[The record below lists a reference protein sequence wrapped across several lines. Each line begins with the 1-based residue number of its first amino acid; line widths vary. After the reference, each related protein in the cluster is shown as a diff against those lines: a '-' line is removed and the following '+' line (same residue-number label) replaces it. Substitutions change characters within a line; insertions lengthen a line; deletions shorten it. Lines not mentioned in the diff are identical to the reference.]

1 MEKKEMTVLLIE
13 PEARPKVVTM
23 ETGLK
28 PLQEAVGGYI
38 EAVYP
43 FDDPVA
49 LIVNEEGKLD
59 GLPLN
64 RALRHKNGEIY
75 DILAGN
81 ILVVGLGEEDFS
93 SLSPELMKKY
103 EEHFHQPEMFVRL
116 GRSIMAMPL
125 PDDKVKK
132 ADAPAQ
138 DAPVPQKKSHDRD
151 SL

>member
-1 MEKKEMTVLLIE
+1 MEKKEMTVMLIE

-81 ILVVGLGEEDFS
+81 ILVVGLGEEDFT
-93 SLSPELMKKY
+93 SLSPKLMDKY
-103 EEHFHQPEMFVRL
+103 KEMFHHPDEFISL
-116 GRSIMAMPL
+116 GRSIIAVPI
-125 PDDKVKK
+125 PERQIKGEERPKPPKK
-132 ADAPAQ
+132 
-138 DAPVPQKKSHDRD
+138 HHIGR
-151 SL
+151 

>member
-64 RALRHKNGEIY
+64 RALRHKNGEVY

-81 ILVVGLGEEDFS
+81 ILVVGLGEDDFT
-93 SLSPELMKKY
+93 SLSPKMMDKY
-103 EEHFHQPEMFVRL
+103 KEMFHHPEAFIPL
-116 GRSIMAMPL
+116 GRSIIAVPI
-125 PDDKVKK
+125 PERQVKGEEH
-132 ADAPAQ
+132 
-138 DAPVPQKKSHDRD
+138 QKPPKKHQIGR
-151 SL
+151 

>member
-43 FDDPVA
+43 FDDPIA

-64 RALRHKNGEIY
+64 RALRHKNGEVY

-81 ILVVGLGEEDFS
+81 VLVVGLGEDDFT
-93 SLSPELMKKY
+93 SLSPKMMDKY
-103 EEHFHQPEMFVRL
+103 KEMFHHPEAFIHL
-116 GRSIMAMPL
+116 GRSIIAVPI
-125 PDDKVKK
+125 PERQVKGEERPK
-132 ADAPAQ
+132 P
-138 DAPVPQKKSHDRD
+138 PKKHQIGR
-151 SL
+151 

>member
-1 MEKKEMTVLLIE
+1 MEKNKMTVLLIE

-28 PLQEAVGGYI
+28 PLQDAVGGYI

-64 RALRHKNGEIY
+64 RALRHKNGEVY

-81 ILVVGLGEEDFS
+81 ILVVGLGEDDFT
-93 SLSPELMKKY
+93 SLPPKLMDKY
-103 EEHFHQPEMFVRL
+103 REMFHQPEAFFQM
-116 GRSIMAMPL
+116 GRKILAL
-125 PDDKVKK
+125 PIPDSQIKGEEQPKKPKVKNHN
-132 ADAPAQ
+132 AE
-138 DAPVPQKKSHDRD
+138 
-151 SL
+151 L

>member
-1 MEKKEMTVLLIE
+1 MEKNQITVLLIE

-23 ETGLK
+23 ETGLQ

-81 ILVVGLGEEDFS
+81 ILVVGLGEEDFT
-93 SLSPELMKKY
+93 SLSPKLMDKY
-103 EEHFHQPEMFVRL
+103 KEMFHHPEAFISL
-116 GRSIMAMPL
+116 GRSIIAVPI
-125 PDDKVKK
+125 PERQIKGEERPKPPKK
-132 ADAPAQ
+132 HQ
-138 DAPVPQKKSHDRD
+138 IGR
-151 SL
+151 

>member
-43 FDDPVA
+43 FNEPVA
-49 LIVNEEGKLD
+49 VIVNEEGKNL

-75 DILAGN
+75 DIIAGN
-81 ILVVGLGEEDFS
+81 MLIVGVSPEDFTSLEPRFLKKFQQMFQQPEAFIRIGQSVIAVPIPERQIKGEE
-93 SLSPELMKKY
+93 PPKK
-103 EEHFHQPEMFVRL
+103 
-116 GRSIMAMPL
+116 
-125 PDDKVKK
+125 
-132 ADAPAQ
+132 
-138 DAPVPQKKSHDRD
+138 PQKKHQIGR
-151 SL
+151 

>member
-1 MEKKEMTVLLIE
+1 MEKNQITVLLIE

-81 ILVVGLGEEDFS
+81 ILVVGLGEEDFT
-93 SLSPELMKKY
+93 SLSPKLMDKY
-103 EEHFHQPEMFVRL
+103 KEMFHHPEAFISL
-116 GRSIMAMPL
+116 GRSIIAVPI
-125 PDDKVKK
+125 PERQIKGEERPKPPKK
-132 ADAPAQ
+132 HQ
-138 DAPVPQKKSHDRD
+138 IGR
-151 SL
+151 